1 MLVYA
6 SPGGCGPGA
15 TDAVSVVF
23 VVVVCFGL
31 EPPDPPEPLEPPL
44 FLRPP
49 EPNERFLRI
58 PIFESPLRA
67 FIPYSER
74 NQL

>member
-1 MLVYA
+1 MLVYV
-6 SPGGCGPGA
+6 SPGGCGPGSA
-15 TDAVSVVF
+15 DVMAM
-23 VVVVCFGL
+23 VVVVVGFGL

-58 PIFESPLRA
+58 PIFESLLRTL
-67 FIPYSER
+67 IPYSER
-74 NQL
+74 NQV